1 MVEFDKSGFYMNGY
15 LNGNMINGYL
25 DIEMDK

>member
-1 MVEFDKSGFYMNGY
+1 MVEFDKGVFYMNGY